1 MKTSRIKFL
10 IFIGS
15 MFIISGISLLM
26 IGSYTVV
33 QAQDK
38 STATYSGSK
47 ECASCH
53 RGITQ
58 DHADSNHALA
68 LVDVSKKKTA
78 ILGDFDQGE
87 DVRTVQLPSE
97 DKARPFTAKDIAY
110 VVGSGQ
116 HVQRYLYKVAANNY
130 MVLPAEWNAETK
142 QWEPYKI
149 ADEWP
154 APAYDWEQSC
164 AYCHTTGFDVNK
176 GRWKDPG
183 VQCESCHGPASEH
196 VKIAKDIGKNPTDEE
211 LTQLRS
217 AIYTTPDA
225 QVCGQCHSQGVSKD
239 NHPYPVGYVPG
250 ANLSDFFELVPKDSA
265 DHWWV
270 TGHASQPNM
279 QYNEWFKSTHASSL
293 SDMAQN
299 FAADDK
305 CLACHSQDARRTTE
319 LIAAVTK
326 GDREGAAPVP
336 LTVTDAKWGIT
347 CQTCHYQHTDS
358 KEPFE
363 LVQEA
368 NTLCMSCHTNP
379 TDSNGVHHPVKE
391 MFQGTAIVAGIDGV
405 AGEHFKAK
413 DGPVCITCHMQN
425 IPVGTTSRAEHTF
438 RPVLPGSSDG
448 KLPSACEGCH
458 KDLTMTDMQLLV
470 QDTQAAVR
478 SRLKAA
484 QAQFE
489 SLSKPQPDTED
500 MTRYDQANAALN
512 FIKNDGSFGIHNYTY
527 ADMLLTTAEQD
538 LAVLSAASATVE
550 ATPAITPEVTA
561 EPNIQNAQPVSTTE
575 TVSSGVRP
583 VTIIVIS
590 GVIAMLLGFAV
601 AFFRKPGA

>member
-1 MKTSRIKFL
+1 MKTARIKLL

-15 MFIISGISLLM
+15 MFILSGMALLM
-26 IGSYTVV
+26 IGNATVV
-33 QAQDK
+33 KAQDEK
-38 STATYSGSK
+38 AATYAGSK

-53 RGITQ
+53 RGLTQ
-58 DHADSNHALA
+58 AHANSNHALA

-78 ILGDFDQGE
+78 IIGDFDQGE
-87 DVRTVQLPSE
+87 DIRTVQLPSE
-97 DKARPFTAKDIAY
+97 DKARPFTAKDIAF
-110 VVGSGQ
+110 VIGSGQ
-116 HVQRYLYKVAANNY
+116 HVQRYLYKVGANNY
-130 MVLPAEWNAETK
+130 MVLPAEWNVETK

-149 ADEWP
+149 ADTWP

-164 AYCHTTGFDVNK
+164 AYCHTTGFDVTK

-211 LTQLRS
+211 LTQVRS

-225 QVCGQCHSQGVSKD
+225 QVCGQCHSQGVGKD
-239 NHPYPVGYVPG
+239 DHPYPVGYTPG
-250 ANLSDFFELVPKDSA
+250 KNLSDFFELVPKDSA

-279 QYNEWFKSTHASSL
+279 QYNEWFKSAHASSL
-293 SDMAQN
+293 GDMAQN

-305 CLACHSQDARRTTE
+305 CLGCHSQDARRTAE

-326 GDREGAAPVP
+326 GDRAGQAPAAM
-336 LTVTDAKWGIT
+336 TVTDAKWGIT

-368 NTLCMSCHTNP
+368 NSLCMSCHTNP
-379 TDSNGVHHPVKE
+379 TDTSGVHHPVKE
-391 MFQGTAIVAGIDGV
+391 MFDGVALVTGIDGV
-405 AGEHFKAK
+405 AGAHFTAK
-413 DGPVCITCHMQN
+413 DGPVCVTCHMQD
-425 IPVGTTSRAEHTF
+425 IPVGTTSRANHTF
-438 RPVLPGSSDG
+438 KPVLPGTSDG
-448 KLPSACEGCH
+448 KLSSACEGCH
-458 KDLTMTDMQLLV
+458 KDLTTNDMQLLV
-470 QDTQAAVR
+470 QDTQNAVK
-478 SRLKAA
+478 SRLKTAK
-484 QAQFE
+484 AQFE
-489 SLSKPQPDTED
+489 SLSKPQPGTED
-500 MTRYDQANAALN
+500 LKHYDQASEALK
-512 FIKNDGSFGIHNYTY
+512 FVENDGSFGIHNYNY
-527 ADMLLTTAEQD
+527 VDALLNTAESD
-538 LAVLSAASATVE
+538 LAALGAVGATPE
-550 ATPAITPEVTA
+550 ATPAVTPEATSA
-561 EPNIQNAQPVSTTE
+561 PEIQNAQPVSTTE

-583 VTIIVIS
+583 VTVVVIG